1 MLYGAN
7 LHTRVY
13 RIEDGL
19 AKTHIFKLSDELD
32 NRAIG
37 SLLGDTVH
45 VRVVATDLDDKDS
58 GKLVAVGIERID
70 APETSDYYTWD
81 FEKALAGV
89 EPIKSLSDLAI
100 EGLDGEEFDA
110 FWEAVNE

>member
-1 MLYGAN
+1 VLYGAN

-32 NRAIG
+32 NRAIA

-58 GKLVAVGIERID
+58 DKLVAVGFERID

-89 EPIKSLSDLAI
+89 EPIKSIHDLAI